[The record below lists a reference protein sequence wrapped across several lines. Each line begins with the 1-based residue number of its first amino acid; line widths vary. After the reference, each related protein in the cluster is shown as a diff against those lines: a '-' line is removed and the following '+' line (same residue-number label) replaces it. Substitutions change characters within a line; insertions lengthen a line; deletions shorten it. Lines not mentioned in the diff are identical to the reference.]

1 MTSTRTARLT
11 SIREAELAAATAEAL
26 ARERQSKSGVK
37 ADVVKGMEKEAF
49 FGSSQNLAGRLREG
63 GRKVVGFD

>member
-1 MTSTRTARLT
+1 MSSSRAARLS
-11 SIREAELAAATAEAL
+11 SIREAERAASQAETL
-26 ARERQSKSGVK
+26 ARERALKSGVK